1 MPNMPNYTGSVSGAF
16 PRLLGMVPGISH
28 GPSAATTSM
37 SNLSQVPMAPS
48 AAAMAA
54 AQAIVAAQTLQAHA
68 SQIRQRLFRYCV
80 MSCHSSPEKEVKGE
94 ALKKYLQVGNLSPQL
109 FSFCGTVVDCTITD
123 SKHLAYIEYSKPEEA
138 TAALALN
145 NMEVCGRDLNV
156 EIAKSLPQ
164 KPSLDNSSSSSL
176 PMMMQQA
183 VAMQQIQFQQAI
195 LMQQA
200 MATQQ
205 AANKAATM
213 KSATEFA
220 AARAAED

>member
-1 MPNMPNYTGSVSGAF
+1 MC
-16 PRLLGMVPGISH
+16 LLDTKCPTSDLSH
-28 GPSAATTSM
+28 PPQSLLMTAIAATTSM

-68 SQIRQRLFRYCV
+68 SQIRQRLFRY
-80 MSCHSSPEKEVKGE
+80 SSGLGSPEKEVKGE
-94 ALKKYLQVGNLSPQL
+94 ALKKYLQVGNLSPQLKQL

>member
-1 MPNMPNYTGSVSGAF
+1 MYCKLSHPPQS
-16 PRLLGMVPGISH
+16 LLMTAI
-28 GPSAATTSM
+28 AATTSM

-80 MSCHSSPEKEVKGE
+80 PRKKEVKGE
-94 ALKKYLQVGNLSPQL
+94 ALKKYLQVGNLSPQLTTEQLKQL